1 MAKIGSIEYEID
13 LVARMVMSITL
24 NDKLTI
30 GSNELSVELLLEE
43 IEYFFGRKLTPL
55 HILLLGERYT
65 DAFYYDSTKNVL
77 NINKTYAEVLDI
89 W

>member
-1 MAKIGSIEYEID
+1 MAKNGSIEYEID
-13 LVARMVMSITL
+13 LVARMVMTVTL
-24 NDKLTI
+24 NDKFML
-30 GSNELSVELLLEE
+30 GNNEVSVELLLEE

-65 DAFYYDSTKNVL
+65 DAFYYDSTKNAL
-77 NINKTYAEVLDI
+77 TINKEYAEVLGI